1 MKQSKMNMVTKIMIA
16 VVLGLLFGVFFSE
29 LSKSIKII
37 GDIFLR
43 LIQMSIPL
51 LVFGQIVEAVARLN
65 PKEVGGI
72 GKKTIAIF
80 AGSSFLAAV
89 WGILMALVFKPGKG
103 VVIEGLS
110 SGAAVVEQ
118 HLSLQETILGFIP
131 NNIMGALA
139 SGSISQII
147 VFSILFGIAFSLYRQ
162 KNEASKLLEVLVEF
176 NEVII
181 KLITLVMKM
190 APLGIFSL
198 IAALIGQ
205 LGLAVVLPLLK
216 YLLIYGAATLSFLM
230 IWILFVTLR
239 AKLNPVKLIKNMTP
253 MSIMALAT
261 TSSAITLPVA
271 MADAKDK
278 LGLGDRVTKL
288 VLPLGMSLN
297 SNGSAMHMA
306 ITVFTIAQIYGLDYG
321 ADKIIY
327 VAVVAALVSLAN
339 AVVPGA
345 GLVSL
350 AIIVPQMGL
359 PLESIA
365 LFAGVEW
372 FVGMLRTILNVN
384 SDVFTAVLVAHA
396 EDEIDRAVFIA

>member
-261 TSSAITLPVA
+261 TSSAIPYQW
-271 MADAKDK
+271 
-278 LGLGDRVTKL
+278 
-288 VLPLGMSLN
+288 PW
-297 SNGSAMHMA
+297 
-306 ITVFTIAQIYGLDYG
+306 Q
-321 ADKIIY
+321 
-327 VAVVAALVSLAN
+327 
-339 AVVPGA
+339 
-345 GLVSL
+345 
-350 AIIVPQMGL
+350 
-359 PLESIA
+359 
-365 LFAGVEW
+365 
-372 FVGMLRTILNVN
+372 MLRT
-384 SDVFTAVLVAHA
+384 S
-396 EDEIDRAVFIA
+396 